1 MKTCFKPIFSVF
13 ISLLLMLISIA
24 FSATAVLYFRPLYY
38 GMINK
43 FVGKNN
49 LSFNQIKENYD
60 VLIDYNSFWGPDKL
74 KFPHL
79 PSSEN
84 ALTHFEEVK
93 AIFLEFQIILIIGLI
108 ATVILIFLYKKLYE
122 SCEYLLIGGL
132 ITIFIPFTLAVLI
145 YANFNKVFI
154 AFHKLAFNNDYWIFN
169 YKTDPIITFL
179 PEDFFM
185 LCAIAIV
192 GLVFLSGIAMLFLYC
207 KKLKKH

>member
-1 MKTCFKPIFSVF
+1 MTQSVK
-13 ISLLLMLISIA
+13 SL
-24 FSATAVLYFRPLYY
+24 
-38 GMINK
+38 
-43 FVGKNN
+43 
-49 LSFNQIKENYD
+49 IK
-60 VLIDYNSFWGPDKL
+60 K
-74 KFPHL
+74 
-79 PSSEN
+79 SS
-84 ALTHFEEVK
+84 
-93 AIFLEFQIILIIGLI
+93 IILIIGLI
-108 ATVILIFLYKKLYE
+108 VAIILIFLYKKLYG

-192 GLVFLSGIAMLFLYC
+192 GLVFLSGIAMLFLYY